1 MLELAIIVKELAAQI
16 SHYFSELRH
25 LKKARTILE
34 RGSIDKH
41 QDKAEE
47 IYDNAVSGLFRTDN
61 SIEILCSKEIYDY
74 LQRAINLCMDLNELL
89 DDIALKYV
97 LLNRGLSKK

>member
-1 MLELAIIVKELAAQI
+1 LFNVGKPSSEMLELATIVKELAAQI
-16 SHYFSELRH
+16 SDYFSELRH

-61 SIEILCSKEIYDY
+61 S
-74 LQRAINLCMDLNELL
+74 
-89 DDIALKYV
+89 LKFYAQ
-97 LLNRGLSKK
+97 KKYMIIFSGQ